1 MVKRGSHT
9 RYRNKI
15 QALINESLLL
25 LGGFFITSLSGG
37 LNPKAVAGGPS
48 VTRFTHKSW
57 TGISPSGMP
66 IAAVRKMQ
74 ATSPIFE
81 EIMYLHNDKERRKE
95 TKKKRLDQ
103 AYVFGYPDPL
113 IGFFKGLGPIRNYKQ
128 NNKIFNRY
136 SVNIIYLIYMCTQYS
151 QVLTH

>member
-1 MVKRGSHT
+1 
-9 RYRNKI
+9 
-15 QALINESLLL
+15 
-25 LGGFFITSLSGG
+25 
-37 LNPKAVAGGPS
+37 
-48 VTRFTHKSW
+48 
-57 TGISPSGMP
+57 MP

-136 SVNIIYLIYMCTQYS
+136 LSLYYIFDLYVDPILSRADPLRRVPVFSVHLCT
-151 QVLTH
+151 